1 MKTVNRPTTIA
12 SCIAILCSTFA
23 FGQIFISPD
32 DFPNVTGMTLTYY
45 TNITNSVPV
54 NVGISGANQTW
65 DFTVGPEEQE
75 VQEHIIRAVESP
87 FYEQF
92 PEANRVRVSD
102 TNLFGLP
109 GTVYTHREMSNE
121 QLTLLGLGADIGG
134 YPIPI
139 RLGENG
145 LQEYPMP
152 LYYQDEWDNTIV
164 MDTVFTIANPDT
176 TIPLDSIDVRLE
188 ITLGDQALVDAWG
201 TLAGPLGND
210 PVLRVRHDTG
220 IEATVYVWMIIFWV
234 PVWDT
239 TYAQIRYEWLAQSS
253 GPIVTVASQPG
264 ETNPNFDQASR
275 IQRLIDMSTEVPSTP
290 DFPVPMTILLSPN
303 YPNPFN
309 ESTALTFSLPP
320 ATNEKA
326 ALIIYNILGQK
337 IATLWEGGLDGR
349 THYVIWN
356 GRNAQNLPVASGM
369 YFVTLRTGSNLRT
382 LPIIKLD

>member
-1 MKTVNRPTTIA
+1 MRTVSRPTTIA
-12 SCIAILCSTFA
+12 SCLAILCSTLTY
-23 FGQIFISPD
+23 GQIFISPD

-45 TNITNSVPV
+45 TNVTNSVPV
-54 NVGISGANQTW
+54 NVGNSGANQTW
-65 DFTVGPEEQE
+65 DFTVGPEQQE
-75 VQEHIIRAVESP
+75 VQEQIIRAAESP
-87 FYEQF
+87 YYEQF
-92 PEANRVRVSD
+92 PESNRVRVSD

-134 YPIPI
+134 YPVPI

-152 LYYQDEWDNTIV
+152 LYYEDEWDNTIV
-164 MDTVFTIANPDT
+164 LDTVFTIANPDT

-188 ITLGDQALVDAWG
+188 ITLGDQAVVDAWG

-239 TYAQIRYEWLAQSS
+239 TFAQIRYEWLAQDS
-253 GPIVTVASQPG
+253 GPIVTVASHAS

-275 IQRLIDMSTEVPSTP
+275 IQRLFDMSTDVPSAP
-290 DFPVPMTILLSPN
+290 DIPAPLTIALLPN

-309 ESTALTFSLPP
+309 ESTALSFSFPSGID
-320 ATNEKA
+320 EKA

-337 IATLWEGGLDGR
+337 IVILWEGASDGGM
-349 THYVIWN
+349 HHVIWN
-356 GRNAQNLPVASGM
+356 GRNGQSQPVASGM
-369 YFVTLRTGSNLRT
+369 YFATLRTSNTVRT